1 MALPLDGRPQ
11 TGSISQ
17 LDSGSLRHMRHLLT
31 ATALVAFAVSATAAP
46 PTLTKAQHDATHAM
60 FEHVINTPTV
70 IGRHKTPEMAQYV
83 ADRFKAGG
91 FPAADIHVMPYHTGS
106 ATTGDDDTAALI
118 VRWRAPGKPTAKP
131 ILLMGHMDV
140 VEAKREDSTTDPFVM
155 TERDGYY
162 YGRGTIDMKDGIVA
176 ITQAMINLKAAGFQ
190 PKRDIVVLFTGDEE
204 TNGIGAKKGASEWL
218 EMLGHPEF
226 GLNADGGG
234 GGFNPDGTPAGYTM
248 QTAEKTFAGYTL
260 TVRNRGG
267 HSSKPRKDNA
277 IYSLAHALDKIE
289 AYRFTPMMNETS
301 RAYFAGREK
310 LEKGPLGDAMRRW
323 LANPNDG
330 EAADLIE
337 ASESEVGLTRTR
349 CVPTRLFGGHA
360 DNALPQL
367 ATAMINCRIF
377 PGVDPNAIR
386 AELEKVVADPTVV
399 VTRNDDNPASL
410 ASPLRADVT
419 NAYTRAIHALHP
431 TEPVFPE
438 MSTGASDARPF
449 RVAGIP
455 VYGVNGGWTVVP
467 VDNRAHG
474 RDERLPV
481 QSLYDNVVHWEMML
495 RDLAG
500 K

>member
-1 MALPLDGRPQ
+1 
-11 TGSISQ
+11 
-17 LDSGSLRHMRHLLT
+17 MRHLLAAAALIALAST
-31 ATALVAFAVSATAAP
+31 AQSAAP
-46 PTLTKAQHDATHAM
+46 QLTPAQRDATHSM
-60 FEHVINTPTV
+60 FEHIINTPTV
-70 IGRHKTPEMAQYV
+70 IGRHKVPEMAKYV
-83 ADRFKAGG
+83 ADQFIAGG
-91 FPAADIHVMPYHTGS
+91 FPAADVHVIPYHTGS
-106 ATTGDDDTAALI
+106 ATTGDDDTAAVI
-118 VRWRAPGKPTAKP
+118 VRWRAAGTPKAKP
-131 ILLMGHMDV
+131 LLLMGHMDV

-162 YGRGTIDMKDGIVA
+162 YGRGAIDMKDGITA
-176 ITQAMINLKAAGFQ
+176 ITQAMINLRKSGFE
-190 PKRDIVVLFTGDEE
+190 PKRDIAVLFTGDEE
-204 TNGIGAKKGASEWL
+204 TNGIGARMGASDWL
-218 EMLGHPEF
+218 DLLGHPEF

-234 GGFNPDGTPAGYTM
+234 GGFNPDKSPAGFSM

-289 AYRFTPMMNETS
+289 AYRFTPMLNETT
-301 RAYFAGREK
+301 RAYFDGRQK

-323 LANPNDG
+323 LSNPNDG
-330 EAADLIE
+330 EAADFIE

-349 CVPTRLFGGHA
+349 CVPTRLFAGHA

-377 PGVDPNAIR
+377 PGIDPNAVK

-399 VTRNDDNPASL
+399 VTRNDNYVASL
-410 ASPLRADVT
+410 ASPLRPDVT
-419 NAYTRAIHALHP
+419 AAFTHAIEALHP
-431 TEPVFPE
+431 GMPIFPE

-449 RVAGIP
+449 RVAGVP
-455 VYGVNGGWTVVP
+455 VYGVNGAWAIVP
-467 VDNRAHG
+467 VDFRAHG
-474 RDERLPV
+474 KDERIPV
-481 QSLYDNVVHWEMML
+481 QSLYDNVLHWQMML

>member
-1 MALPLDGRPQ
+1 
-11 TGSISQ
+11 
-17 LDSGSLRHMRHLLT
+17 MRHLLA
-31 ATALVAFAVSATAAP
+31 ATALIAFASAAHAAP

-70 IGRHKTPEMAQYV
+70 IGRHRTPEMAQYV
-83 ADRFKAGG
+83 ADQFKAAG
-91 FPAADIHVMPYHTGS
+91 FPEADIHVMPYHTGS
-106 ATTGDDDTAALI
+106 ATQGEDDTAALI
-118 VRWRAPGKPTAKP
+118 VRWRAAGSPKAKP

-140 VEAKREDSTTDPFVM
+140 VEAKPEDWSVDPFKM
-155 TERDGYY
+155 IEKDGYY
-162 YGRGTIDMKDGIVA
+162 YGRGTTDMKDGIVG
-176 ITQAMINLKAAGFQ
+176 ITQAMIALKQAGFQ

-204 TNGIGAKKGASEWL
+204 TNGIGAKNGATQWL
-218 EMLGHPEF
+218 DLLGHPEF

-234 GGFNPDGTPAGYTM
+234 GGFNPDKTAAGYTM
-248 QTAEKTFAGYTL
+248 QTAEKTYADYTF

-277 IYSLAHALDKIE
+277 IYSLAHALDKLE
-289 AYRFTPMMNETS
+289 AYRFEPMMNETT
-301 RAYFAGREK
+301 RAYFEGRQK
-310 LEKGPLGDAMRRW
+310 TEKGPLGDAMRRW
-323 LANPNDG
+323 LANPKDG
-330 EAADLIE
+330 AAADIIE

-349 CVPTRLFGGHA
+349 CVATRLFGGHA
-360 DNALPQL
+360 NNALPQL
-367 ATAMINCRIF
+367 ASARVNCRIF
-377 PGVDPNAIR
+377 PGVDPNAIKT
-386 AELEKVVADPTVV
+386 ELERIVNDPEVK
-399 VTRNDDNPASL
+399 VTREDDNVASL

-419 NAYTRAIHALHP
+419 AAYTRAVQALHP
-431 TEPVFPE
+431 GMPVFPE

-455 VYGVNGGWTVVP
+455 VYGANGGWAVVP
-467 VDNRAHG
+467 IDNRAHG

>member
-1 MALPLDGRPQ
+1 
-11 TGSISQ
+11 
-17 LDSGSLRHMRHLLT
+17 MRHLLA
-31 ATALVAFAVSATAAP
+31 ATALVALVSTTAQAAGP
-46 PTLTKAQHDATHAM
+46 QLTPAQREATHAM
-60 FEHVINTPTV
+60 FEHIVNTPTV
-70 IGRHKTPEMAQYV
+70 IGRHKVPEMAEYL
-83 ADRFKAGG
+83 ADQFKAAG
-91 FPAADIHVMPYHTGS
+91 FPAADVHVMPYHTAS
-106 ATTGDDDTAALI
+106 ATTGEDDTAALI
-118 VRWRAPGKPTAKP
+118 VRWRAAGTPTAKP

-162 YGRGTIDMKDGIVA
+162 YGRGTIDMKDGITA
-176 ITQAMINLKAAGFQ
+176 ITQAMINLRKAGFK
-190 PKRDIVVLFTGDEE
+190 PRRDIVVLFTGDEE
-204 TNGIGAKKGASEWL
+204 TNGIGARNGATQWL
-218 EMLGHPEF
+218 DLLGHPEF

-234 GGFNPDGTPAGYTM
+234 GAVNTDGSPAGFTM
-248 QTAEKTFAGYTL
+248 QTAEKTFAGYTF

-277 IYSLAHALDKIE
+277 IYSLAHALDKLE
-289 AYRFTPMMNETS
+289 AYRFTPMLNETT
-301 RAYFAGREK
+301 RAYFEGRQK

-330 EAADLIE
+330 EAADFIE

-377 PGVDPNAIR
+377 PGVDPNAVK

-399 VTRNDDNPASL
+399 VTRNDDYVASL

-419 NAYTRAIHALHP
+419 AAYTRAVQALHP
-431 TEPVFPE
+431 GNPVFPE

-455 VYGVNGGWTVVP
+455 VYGVNGGWIVTP
-467 VDNRAHG
+467 IDNRAHG
-474 RDERLPV
+474 KDERLPV
-481 QSLYDNVVHWEMML
+481 QSLYDNVVHWQMML
-495 RDLAG
+495 KDLAG

>member
-1 MALPLDGRPQ
+1 
-11 TGSISQ
+11 
-17 LDSGSLRHMRHLLT
+17 MRHLLA
-31 ATALVAFAVSATAAP
+31 ATASIVAFAGVAMAAP
-46 PTLTKAQHDATHAM
+46 PKLTPAQRDATHAM
-60 FEHVINTPTV
+60 FEHVINIPTV
-70 IGRHKTPEMAQYV
+70 IGRHRVPEMAQYV
-83 ADRFKAGG
+83 ADQFKAAG
-91 FPAADIHVMPYHTGS
+91 FPEADIHVLPYHTES
-106 ATTGDDDTAALI
+106 ATTGGDDTAALI
-118 VRWRAPGKPTAKP
+118 VRWRADGTPKAKP
-131 ILLMGHMDV
+131 IMLMGHMDV

-162 YGRGTIDMKDGIVA
+162 YGRGTIDMKDGIVG
-176 ITQAMINLKAAGFQ
+176 ITQAMIDLKKAGFK

-218 EMLGHPEF
+218 DLLGHPEY

-234 GGFNPDGTPAGYTM
+234 GGINPDGSPAGFTI

-289 AYRFTPMMNETS
+289 AYRFQPMMNETT
-301 RAYFAGREK
+301 RAYFEGRQK
-310 LEKGPLGDAMRRW
+310 QEKGPLGDAMRRW

-330 EAADLIE
+330 EAADFIE

-349 CVPTRLFGGHA
+349 CVPTRLFAGHA

-377 PGVDPNAIR
+377 PGVQPDAIK
-386 AELEKVVADPTVV
+386 AELERIVADPEVV

-410 ASPLRADVT
+410 ASPLRPDVMA
-419 NAYTRAIHALHP
+419 AYTKAVQALHP
-431 TEPVFPE
+431 GMPLFPE

-449 RVAGIP
+449 RVAGVP
-455 VYGVNGGWTVVP
+455 VYGTNGGWVVVP
-467 VDNRAHG
+467 VDFRAHG
-474 RDERLPV
+474 KDERIPV
-481 QSLYDNVVHWEMML
+481 QSLYDNVVHWELML

>member
-1 MALPLDGRPQ
+1 
-11 TGSISQ
+11 
-17 LDSGSLRHMRHLLT
+17 MRHLVAAASLL
-31 ATALVAFAVSATAAP
+31 ALASSALAAP
-46 PTLTKAQHDATHAM
+46 PPKLTPAQRDAAHAM
-60 FEHVINTPTV
+60 FEHAINIPTV
-70 IGRHKTPEMAQYV
+70 IGRHRTPELAQYV
-83 ADRFKAGG
+83 ADQFKAAG
-91 FPAADIHVMPYHTGS
+91 FPEADIHVLPYHTES
-106 ATTGDDDTAALI
+106 ATTGGDDTAALI
-118 VRWRAPGKPTAKP
+118 VRWRAEGTPRARP
-131 ILLMGHMDV
+131 IMLMGHMDV

-162 YGRGTIDMKDGIVA
+162 YGRGTIDMKDGIVG
-176 ITQAMINLKAAGFQ
+176 ITRAMIDLKQAGFK

-218 EMLGHPEF
+218 ELLGHPEY

-234 GGFNPDGTPAGYTM
+234 GGVNPDGSPAGFTI
-248 QTAEKTFAGYTL
+248 QTAEKTYAGYTL

-277 IYSLAHALDKIE
+277 IYSLAHAIDKIE
-289 AYRFTPMMNETS
+289 GYRFQPMLNETT
-301 RAYFAGREK
+301 RAYFEGRQK
-310 LEKGPLGDAMRRW
+310 QEKGPLGDAMRRW

-330 EAADLIE
+330 EAADIVE

-349 CVPTRLFGGHA
+349 CVPTRLFAGHA

-377 PGVDPNAIR
+377 PGVEPDAIK
-386 AELEKVVADPTVV
+386 AELERIVADPEVV

-410 ASPLRADVT
+410 ASPLRPDVMA
-419 NAYTRAIHALHP
+419 AYTKAVQALHP
-431 TEPVFPE
+431 GMPIFPE

-455 VYGVNGGWTVVP
+455 VYGTNGGWVVVP
-467 VDNRAHG
+467 VDFRAHG
-474 RDERLPV
+474 KDERLPV
-481 QSLYDNVVHWEMML
+481 QSLYDNVVHWELML

-500 K
+500 R

>member
-1 MALPLDGRPQ
+1 MRRIAVILLACLP
-11 TGSISQ
+11 
-17 LDSGSLRHMRHLLT
+17 
-31 ATALVAFAVSATAAP
+31 ATALAAAAKP
-46 PTLTKAQHDATHAM
+46 ALTPAQRDATHAM
-60 FEHVINTPTV
+60 FEHVINMPTV
-70 IGRHKTPEMAQYV
+70 IGRHNVPAMAQYV
-83 ADRFKAGG
+83 ADQFKAGG
-91 FPAADIHVMPYHTGS
+91 FPAEDVHVLPYHTGS
-106 ATTGDDDTAALI
+106 ATTGDDDTAAVI
-118 VRWRAPGKPTAKP
+118 VRWRAANPTGKP

-162 YGRGTIDMKDGIVA
+162 YGRGTIDMKDGIVG
-176 ITQAMINLKAAGFQ
+176 ITQAMIDLKAAGFK

-218 EMLGHPEF
+218 ELLGHPEY

-234 GGFNPDGTPAGYTM
+234 GGFNPDKSPAGFTM

-289 AYRFTPMMNETS
+289 AYRFTPMMNETT
-301 RAYFAGREK
+301 RAYFEGRQK
-310 LEKGPLGDAMRRW
+310 SEKGPLGDAMRAW
-323 LANPNDG
+323 LANPKDDK
-330 EAADLIE
+330 AADFIE

-377 PGVDPNAIR
+377 PGVDPNAIK
-386 AELEKVVADPTVV
+386 AELERVVADPEVV
-399 VTRNDDNPASL
+399 VTRNDDYVASL
-410 ASPLRADVT
+410 ASPLRPDVT
-419 NAYTRAIHALHP
+419 AAYTKAVQTLHP
-431 TEPVFPE
+431 GTPVFPE

-455 VYGVNGGWTVVP
+455 VYGANGGWVIVP
-467 VDNRAHG
+467 ADFRAHG
-474 RDERLPV
+474 KDERLPV
-481 QSLYDNVVHWEMML
+481 QSLYDNVVHWELML
-495 RDLAG
+495 KDLAG

>member
-1 MALPLDGRPQ
+1 MHR
-11 TGSISQ
+11 
-17 LDSGSLRHMRHLLT
+17 LLA
-31 ATALVAFAVSATAAP
+31 ATALAVVAAAGTAAP
-46 PTLTKAQHDATHAM
+46 PQLTPAQREATHAM

-70 IGRHKTPEMAQYV
+70 IGRHNVPGMAQYV
-83 ADRFKAGG
+83 ADQFTASG
-91 FPAADIHVMPYHTGS
+91 FPAADVHVVPYHTGS

-118 VRWRAPGKPTAKP
+118 VRWRAAGAPKAKP
-131 ILLMGHMDV
+131 IMLMGHMDV
-140 VEAKREDSTTDPFVM
+140 VEAKPEDWSVDPFKM
-155 TERDGYY
+155 IEKDGYY
-162 YGRGTIDMKDGIVA
+162 YGRGTTDMKDGIVA
-176 ITQAMINLKAAGFQ
+176 ITQAMINLKKAGFK
-190 PKRDIVVLFTGDEE
+190 PTRDIVVLFTGDEE
-204 TNGIGAKKGASEWL
+204 TNGIGAKNGASQWL
-218 EMLGHPEF
+218 ELLGHPEF

-234 GGFNPDGTPAGYTM
+234 GGYNPDKSPAGYTM
-248 QTAEKTFAGYTL
+248 QTAEKTFASYTF

-277 IYSLAHALDKIE
+277 IYSLAHALDKLE
-289 AYRFTPMMNETS
+289 AYRFTPKLNETT
-301 RAYFAGREK
+301 RAYFEGRQK

-330 EAADLIE
+330 EAADIIE

-377 PGVDPNAIR
+377 PGEDPNAVK
-386 AELEKVVADPTVV
+386 AELERIVADPEVK
-399 VTRNDDNPASL
+399 VTRNDDYVASL
-410 ASPLRADVT
+410 ASPLRPDVT
-419 NAYTRAIHALHP
+419 AAYTHAVQTLHP
-431 TEPVFPE
+431 GMPVFPE

-449 RVAGIP
+449 RVAGVP
-455 VYGVNGGWTVVP
+455 VYGTNGSWAVVP
-467 VDNRAHG
+467 IDNRAHG

-481 QSLYDNVVHWEMML
+481 QALYDNVVHWETML

>member
-1 MALPLDGRPQ
+1 MRFIFTVSLLAL
-11 TGSISQ
+11 S
-17 LDSGSLRHMRHLLT
+17 T
-31 ATALVAFAVSATAAP
+31 ATLAQPAKPS
-46 PTLTKAQHDATHAM
+46 LTPAQRAATHEK
-60 FEHVINTPTV
+60 FEHIVNLPTV
-70 IGRHKTPEMAQYV
+70 IGRHRVPEEAQYL
-83 ADRFKAGG
+83 ADQFKAAG
-91 FPAADIHVMPYHTGS
+91 FPAEDVHVMPYHTGS

-118 VRWRAPGKPTAKP
+118 VRWRAAGKPSGRP

-140 VEAKREDSTTDPFVM
+140 VEAKREDSTTDPFVL
-155 TERDGYY
+155 TERDNYY
-162 YGRGTIDMKDGIVA
+162 YGRGTIDMKDGIVG
-176 ITQAMINLKAAGFQ
+176 ITQAMIDLKAAGFK

-204 TNGIGAKKGASEWL
+204 TNGIGATKGATEWREL
-218 EMLGHPEF
+218 LGNPEY

-234 GGFNPDGTPAGYTM
+234 GGFAADGSMVGFTM

-277 IYSLAHALDKIE
+277 IYSLAHAIDKIE
-289 AYRFTPMMNETS
+289 AYRFTPMLDDTT
-301 RAYFAGREK
+301 RAYFQGRQAM
-310 LEKGPLGDAMRRW
+310 EKGPLGDAMRAW

-330 EAADLIE
+330 AAADAIE

-349 CVPTRLFGGHA
+349 CVPTRLFAGHA

-377 PGVDPNAIR
+377 PGIDPNAVK
-386 AELEKVVADPTVV
+386 AELERVVADPEVV
-399 VTRNDDNPASL
+399 VTRNDDYVASL
-410 ASPLRADVT
+410 ASPLRPDVT
-419 NAYTRAIHALHP
+419 NAYTRAVRALHP
-431 TEPVFPE
+431 GMPVFPE

-455 VYGVNGGWTVVP
+455 VYGANGGWVIVP
-467 VDNRAHG
+467 VDFRAHG
-474 RDERLPV
+474 KDERLPV
-481 QSLYDNVVHWEMML
+481 ESLYDNVVHWELML

>member
-1 MALPLDGRPQ
+1 
-11 TGSISQ
+11 
-17 LDSGSLRHMRHLLT
+17 MRHLLA
-31 ATALVAFAVSATAAP
+31 ATALVALASTAQAAGPQLTP
-46 PTLTKAQHDATHAM
+46 PQRDATHAM
-60 FEHVINTPTV
+60 FERIINAPTV
-70 IGRHKTPEMAQYV
+70 IGRHKVPEMAQYV
-83 ADRFKAGG
+83 ADQFKAGG
-91 FPAADIHVMPYHTGS
+91 FPAEDVHVMPYHTGI

-118 VRWRAPGKPTAKP
+118 FRWRAAGTPKAKP

-140 VEAKREDSTTDPFVM
+140 VEAKKEDSTTDPFVM

-176 ITQAMINLKAAGFQ
+176 ITQAMINLRQAGFK

-204 TNGIGAKKGASEWL
+204 TNGIGAKNGAGQWL
-218 EMLGHPEF
+218 DLLGHPEF

-234 GGFNPDGTPAGYTM
+234 GSVNTDGSPAGFTM

-277 IYSLAHALDKIE
+277 IYSLAHALEKIE
-289 AYRFTPMMNETS
+289 VYRFTPMLNETTK
-301 RAYFAGREK
+301 AYFAGREK
-310 LEKGPLGDAMRRW
+310 LEKGPLGDAMRAW

-330 EAADLIE
+330 EAADAIE

-349 CVPTRLFGGHA
+349 CVPTRLFAGHA

-377 PGVDPNAIR
+377 PGVDPNAIKT
-386 AELEKVVADPTVV
+386 ELERVVADPTVV
-399 VTRNDDNPASL
+399 VTRNDDYVASL
-410 ASPLRADVT
+410 ASPLRPDVT
-419 NAYTRAIHALHP
+419 AAYTRAVQALHP
-431 TEPVFPE
+431 GQPVFPE

-449 RVAGIP
+449 RVAGVP
-455 VYGVNGGWTVVP
+455 VYGTNGGWTVTP
-467 VDNRAHG
+467 IDNRAHG
-474 RDERLPV
+474 KDERLPV
-481 QSLYDNVVHWEMML
+481 KSLYDNVVHWEMML

>member
-1 MALPLDGRPQ
+1 
-11 TGSISQ
+11 
-17 LDSGSLRHMRHLLT
+17 MRHLLA
-31 ATALVAFAVSATAAP
+31 ATALVALTAGAGAAP
-46 PTLTKAQHDATHAM
+46 PQLTPAQRETTHAM

-70 IGRHKTPEMAQYV
+70 IGRHNVPGMAQYV
-83 ADRFKAGG
+83 ADQFTAAG
-91 FPAADIHVMPYHTGS
+91 FPAADVHVVPYHTGS

-118 VRWRAPGKPTAKP
+118 VRWRAPGTPKAKP
-131 ILLMGHMDV
+131 IMLMGHMDV
-140 VEAKREDSTTDPFVM
+140 VEAKPEDWSVDPFKM
-155 TERDGYY
+155 IEKDGYY
-162 YGRGTIDMKDGIVA
+162 YGRGTIDMKDGIVG
-176 ITQAMINLKAAGFQ
+176 ITQAMINLKKAGFK
-190 PKRDIVVLFTGDEE
+190 PTRDIVVLFTGDEE

-218 EMLGHPEF
+218 DLLGHPEF

-234 GGFNPDGTPAGYTM
+234 GGYNPDKSPAGYTM
-248 QTAEKTFAGYTL
+248 QTAEKTFASYTF

-277 IYSLAHALDKIE
+277 IYSLAHALDKLE
-289 AYRFTPMMNETS
+289 AYRFQPMMNETT
-301 RAYFAGREK
+301 RAYFEGRQK

-330 EAADLIE
+330 EAADIIE

-377 PGVDPNAIR
+377 PGVDPNAVK
-386 AELEKVVADPTVV
+386 AELERIVADPEVK
-399 VTRNDDNPASL
+399 VTRNDDYVASL
-410 ASPLRADVT
+410 ASPLRPDVT
-419 NAYTRAIHALHP
+419 AAYTRAVQALHP
-431 TEPVFPE
+431 GMPVFPE

-455 VYGVNGGWTVVP
+455 VYGTNGGWTVVP
-467 VDNRAHG
+467 IDNRAHG

>member
-1 MALPLDGRPQ
+1 
-11 TGSISQ
+11 
-17 LDSGSLRHMRHLLT
+17 MRHLLA
-31 ATALVAFAVSATAAP
+31 ATALAAIASTAATAAGP
-46 PTLTKAQHDATHAM
+46 QLTPAQRDATHAM
-60 FEHVINTPTV
+60 FEHIINTPTV
-70 IGRHKTPEMAQYV
+70 IGRHKVPEMAQYV
-83 ADRFKAGG
+83 ADQFKAGG
-91 FPAADIHVMPYHTGS
+91 FPAEDVHVMPYHTGS

-118 VRWRAPGKPTAKP
+118 VRWRAAGNSKAKP

-140 VEAKREDSTTDPFVM
+140 VEAKREDSTTDPFVL

-162 YGRGTIDMKDGIVA
+162 YGRGTIDMKDGITA
-176 ITQAMINLKAAGFQ
+176 ITQAMINLRASGFK

-204 TNGIGAKKGASEWL
+204 TNGIGARNGASQWL
-218 EMLGHPEF
+218 DLLGHPEF

-234 GGFNPDGTPAGYTM
+234 GGFNPDGSPAGFLM
-248 QTAEKTFAGYTL
+248 QTAEKTFAGYTF

-277 IYSLAHALDKIE
+277 IYSLAHALERLE
-289 AYRFTPMMNETS
+289 AYRFTPKLNETT
-301 RAYFAGREK
+301 RAYFTAREK
-310 LEKGPLGDAMRRW
+310 TEKGPLGDAMRRW

-330 EAADLIE
+330 EAADFIE

-377 PGVDPNAIR
+377 PGEDPNDVK
-386 AELEKVVADPTVV
+386 AELEKVAADPTVV
-399 VTRNDDNPASL
+399 VTRNDDYAASL

-419 NAYTRAIHALHP
+419 GAYTRAVQALHP
-431 TEPVFPE
+431 GVPISPE

-455 VYGVNGGWTVVP
+455 VYGVNGAWVQVP
-467 VDNRAHG
+467 TDFRAHG
-474 RDERLPV
+474 KDERIPV
-481 QSLYDNVVHWEMML
+481 QSLYDNVVHWQL
-495 RDLAG
+495 LLKDLTG